1 MGRAS
6 AALFAVALAICSTV
20 PAVGTNA
27 NAANSRMSSDSSL
40 QAGEATARTG
50 LRSSHS
56 VILKRANISASEKMQ
71 HIKAAMKGKNDA
83 FSRVVHKT
91 AYYGNIHIGKPAQT
105 ITVVFDTGS
114 GNLMVPST
122 LCTDS
127 ACQRHKRFDP
137 SLSKTV
143 VNMQSGGQPAGAFES
158 RDQLTVTFGTG
169 EITGV
174 FLKDDVCIGNLCAN
188 MEFIGASHETEEPFG
203 SFNFDGV
210 LGLALSGMTQGPNF
224 SLMNRMEAAGN
235 LKHGLFSVFLSDSD
249 DEDSEITFGDI
260 KEERMVGQMFWVP
273 VSRKTG
279 YWQVQMEDIAFNNKR
294 QSLCSD
300 CQVAVDTG
308 TSMLAGPSHVIDAL
322 TSRLKVRHD
331 CSNYDDLP
339 DLGFIVSG
347 HVMNLKPAEYVDN
360 SGGYC
365 SLSLMSLDVP
375 PPNGPL
381 FIFGDPFLRK
391 QLGGIVMSGG
401 YSKSDA
407 SAAPMEFGYWKIRGL
422 GSVFRMLFEYKE
434 AKYEDKQYETG
445 EDWFK
450 GRKPAILE
458 MNPLANLPYLV
469 DGDKCVCQTNAILHY
484 LGDKYGLNGSTDAQK
499 VRTEELLAEIYD
511 VRNGMIDLVYPFKN
525 ATRDEA
531 EFKTKAEGLSGSPPF
546 GKFEAILG
554 FKDNASGGKWFVLAD
569 GPGVADF
576 HIWEMLDQHKML
588 AEKMGAAPILEK
600 FPKCKAFYEAFRAL
614 PTLQKY
620 FASDAYKL
628 DINNKIAG
636 PYFR

>member
-6 AALFAVALAICSTV
+6 ATLFSVALAICSTV
-20 PAVGTNA
+20 LAVGTNA

-71 HIKAAMKGKNDA
+71 HIKAAMKGTNDA

-143 VNMQSGGQPAGAFES
+143 VNMQSNRQPAGAFES
-158 RDQLTVTFGTG
+158 R
-169 EITGV
+169 
-174 FLKDDVCIGNLCAN
+174 
-188 MEFIGASHETEEPFG
+188 EPFG

-235 LKHGLFSVFLSDSD
+235 LKHALFSVFLSDSD

-260 KEERMVGQMFWVP
+260 KQERMVGQMFWVP
-273 VSRKTG
+273 VSRHTG
-279 YWQVQMEDIAFNNKR
+279 YWQVQMEDIAFNNER

-322 TSRLKVRHD
+322 TARLKVRHD

-391 QLGGIVMSGG
+391 FYSAYDRHSERVGFAVARHIGIPDE
-401 YSKSDA
+401 KSQA
-407 SAAPMEFGYWKIRGL
+407 L
-422 GSVFRMLFEYKE
+422 
-434 AKYEDKQYETG
+434 
-445 EDWFK
+445 
-450 GRKPAILE
+450 
-458 MNPLANLPYLV
+458 LV
-469 DGDKCVCQTNAILHY
+469 S
-484 LGDKYGLNGSTDAQK
+484 LNGAGEVSRGK
-499 VRTEELLAEIYD
+499 GFLA
-511 VRNGMIDLVYPFKN
+511 P
-525 ATRDEA
+525 
-531 EFKTKAEGLSGSPPF
+531 S
-546 GKFEAILG
+546 
-554 FKDNASGGKWFVLAD
+554 
-569 GPGVADF
+569 
-576 HIWEMLDQHKML
+576 Q
-588 AEKMGAAPILEK
+588 
-600 FPKCKAFYEAFRAL
+600 
-614 PTLQKY
+614 
-620 FASDAYKL
+620 
-628 DINNKIAG
+628 
-636 PYFR
+636 

>member
-188 MEFIGASHETEEPFG
+188 MEFIGASHETEERLLWADFSSLSSSIPAWARVVERAASVRQDRVLMLKTQFPGLLTCEIRFEPFG

-235 LKHGLFSVFLSDSD
+235 LKHALFSVFLSDSD

-273 VSRKTG
+273 VSRHTG
-279 YWQVQMEDIAFNNKR
+279 YWQVQMEDIAFNNER

-391 QLGGIVMSGG
+391 QLGGS
-401 YSKSDA
+401 
-407 SAAPMEFGYWKIRGL
+407 R
-422 GSVFRMLFEYKE
+422 
-434 AKYEDKQYETG
+434 
-445 EDWFK
+445 
-450 GRKPAILE
+450 
-458 MNPLANLPYLV
+458 
-469 DGDKCVCQTNAILHY
+469 
-484 LGDKYGLNGSTDAQK
+484 
-499 VRTEELLAEIYD
+499 
-511 VRNGMIDLVYPFKN
+511 DL
-525 ATRDEA
+525 
-531 EFKTKAEGLSGSPPF
+531 
-546 GKFEAILG
+546 
-554 FKDNASGGKWFVLAD
+554 
-569 GPGVADF
+569 
-576 HIWEMLDQHKML
+576 
-588 AEKMGAAPILEK
+588 
-600 FPKCKAFYEAFRAL
+600 
-614 PTLQKY
+614 
-620 FASDAYKL
+620 
-628 DINNKIAG
+628 
-636 PYFR
+636 